1 MGISLGLLLGVGLF
15 LCLLSGRPRS
25 VRGLGWTSR
34 TQALL
39 TEADF
44 PAARPIHLYLATVAL
59 MLATAAT
66 VWGISSTWS
75 IAVVFG
81 VFGALGPWLLLKRRV
96 VRRQRDR
103 RDLWP
108 YVVDDLASG
117 IRAGLSLPEAV
128 AAVADRGPLP
138 LRPAFAGFAGEYRA
152 SGSFSVSLDRL
163 AADLADPVGDR
174 VIEAL
179 RLARDVGGTD
189 VGRLLRTLG
198 QALREDAR
206 ARGEIE
212 ARQSWTVN
220 GARLAVAAP
229 WAVLLLLASRSS
241 SVRVYDHAGGLVVL
255 AIGAGLSS
263 VAYVMMHRIGRLP
276 SESRTVDAHT

>member
-1 MGISLGLLLGVGLF
+1 MLIGAV
-15 LCLLSGRPRS
+15 S
-25 VRGLGWTSR
+25 VL
-34 TQALL
+34 
-39 TEADF
+39 E
-44 PAARPIHLYLATVAL
+44 
-59 MLATAAT
+59 
-66 VWGISSTWS
+66 ISSTWS
-75 IAVVFG
+75 IACVFG
-81 VFGALGPWLLLKRRV
+81 LFGALGPWLWLRRRV
-96 VRRQRDR
+96 QRRQRDR

-138 LRPAFAGFAGEYRA
+138 LRPAFRRFAGEYRA
-152 SGSFSVSLDRL
+152 SGSFGVSLDRL
-163 AADLADPVGDR
+163 AAELADPVGDR

-241 SVRVYDHAGGLVVL
+241 SIQVYDDAGGLIVL
-255 AIGAGLSS
+255 AIGAVLSV
-263 VAYVMMHRIGRLP
+263 VAYVLMQRIGRLP
-276 SESRTVDAHT
+276 SESRAVDVGS